1 MEVVNSLRSN
11 ASRSWPAQLAAEL
24 AWLLLAVFVAR
35 WLHGQPTESLMRN
48 LEPAIVFASIMVT
61 LNFMLGL
68 YRRPDRLSLSTYVG
82 RLVLAMAIGAPIA
95 YVSVRMLPGG
105 MPFQQIF
112 GDVLLLAFVGLVAVQ
127 RIVVSPLLRTRV
139 HHNVLVMGTGPEARG
154 LEASFASGNVPSMR
168 LVGFYSHVEQVNNIR
183 SSKVFG
189 RDIELLEVVNKFKV
203 DEIIV
208 AMRDQRGGVLPLRA
222 LLECRLHG
230 IQVTDLPRFFERVHG
245 QIPIE
250 AVKASWLIYGDGFRQ
265 DFLRTVIKRTFDI
278 VASLVL
284 VTTTLPLMVLVA
296 ILLSLESGVPIIY
309 RQERVGLRGRTFQLL
324 KFRSMR
330 ADAEADGKPVWAK
343 VADPRVTRLGAWLR
357 RTRVDELPQLLNV
370 LRGEMSL
377 VGPRPERPVF
387 VEMLTQQIPF
397 YSVRHSVKPGLTGWA
412 QVRYSYG
419 ANVEQ
424 SMRKLE
430 YDLYYVKNHSLF
442 LDFHILFATVR
453 VVMRGEGAR

>member
-1 MEVVNSLRSN
+1 LDVVNTLRSN
-11 ASRSWPAQLAAEL
+11 ASRTWLPQLATEVAL
-24 AWLLLAVFVAR
+24 LLLAVFVAR
-35 WLHGQPTESLMRN
+35 WLDGQPTSAVTRN
-48 LEPAIVFASIMVT
+48 LGPAIVFALIMVS
-61 LNFMLGL
+61 LNFMFGL
-68 YRRPDRLSLSTYVG
+68 YRRPDRLSLPTYVA
-82 RLVLAMAIGAPIA
+82 RLVVAMAIGAPIA
-95 YVSVRMLPGG
+95 YLSVDLLPGG
-105 MPFQQIF
+105 TPFQHIF
-112 GDVLLLAFVGLVAVQ
+112 GQVLVLAFVGLVAVQ

-154 LEASFASGNVPSMR
+154 VEVSLASGAGAGMR
-168 LVGFYSHVEQVNNIR
+168 LVGFYSHVPQPSNVR
-183 SSKVFG
+183 SSSVFG
-189 RDIELLEVVNKFKV
+189 RDVDLLDVVNKLKV

-250 AVKASWLIYGDGFRQ
+250 ALKASWLIYGNGFRQ
-265 DFLRTVIKRTFDI
+265 DLLRTVIKRTFDI
-278 VASLVL
+278 MASVVLLV
-284 VTTTLPLMVLVA
+284 TTLPLMIVVA
-296 ILLSLESGVPIIY
+296 ILLALESGAPIIY
-309 RQERVGLRGRTFQLL
+309 RQERVGLGGRTFQLL

-330 ADAEADGKPVWAK
+330 PDAEADGKPMWAK
-343 VADPRVTRLGAWLR
+343 VGDPRITKLGAMLR
-357 RTRVDELPQLLNV
+357 RTRADELPQLINV

-397 YSVRHSVKPGLTGWA
+397 YAVRHSVKPGLTGWA

-419 ANVEQ
+419 ASVEQ
-424 SMRKLE
+424 AMKKLE